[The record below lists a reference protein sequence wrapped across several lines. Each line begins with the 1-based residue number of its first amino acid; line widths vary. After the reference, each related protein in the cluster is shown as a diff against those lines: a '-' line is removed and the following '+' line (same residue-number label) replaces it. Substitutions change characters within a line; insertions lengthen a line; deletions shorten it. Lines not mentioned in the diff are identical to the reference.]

1 MEFDGAIK
9 DSAKSFRIP
18 GLEFARKFILGQFE
32 IGPRDVG
39 ETVMRRIGAGMA
51 ERRT

>member
-39 ETVMRRIGAGMA
+39 ETLNHPITEVTGFL
-51 ERRT
+51 